1 MCFPFLAPAVLAG
14 AGPAA
19 AGLVGPAA
27 FGLAGPLAGGA
38 VAASAFSFSSVL
50 SVLGGITS
58 LFGQQQTSQANVA
71 TAQFQAAVARNNA
84 IIADRAAADARA
96 RGDVASAQ
104 RATQT
109 RLLLGRQRVAQAGLG
124 QLVGTGSALDLNVD
138 LAATGKLEELQIANA
153 AEREAIGFLTQ
164 AGNFRSEQQLALA
177 RAGQE
182 EAARPTRLLGT
193 ALTTAAKVSDRFSRR
208 GLTFIS

>member
-1 MCFPFLAPAVLAG
+1 MCLPFLVGVPAIVGAPATIGGTLG
-14 AGPAA
+14 AS
-19 AGLVGPAA
+19 AGL
-27 FGLAGPLAGGA
+27 FGSGG
-38 VAASAFSFSSVL
+38 VLSFSSVL
-50 SVLGGITS
+50 GVFSGITG
-58 LFGQQQTSQANVA
+58 LIGQQQSSQAIVDTSAFQKRVA
-71 TAQFQAAVARNNA
+71 ENNA
-84 IIADRAAADARA
+84 IIAGRAADDARA

-164 AGNFRSEQQLALA
+164 AGNFQSEAQLAAL
-177 RAGQE
+177 RISSE
-182 EAARPTRLLGT
+182 EAARPIRLLGT
-193 ALTTAAKVSDRFSRR
+193 ALTTAAKVSDRFERR

>member
-1 MCFPFLAPAVLAG
+1 MCFPFLVGVPAIVGAPATIGGTLG
-14 AGPAA
+14 AS
-19 AGLVGPAA
+19 AGLLGS
-27 FGLAGPLAGGA
+27 GG
-38 VAASAFSFSSVL
+38 VLSFSSVL
-50 SVLGGITS
+50 GVFSGITG
-58 LFGQQQTSQANVA
+58 LIGQQQSSQAAVA
-71 TAQFQAAVARNNA
+71 TANFQAAVARNNA
-84 IIADRAAADARA
+84 IIADRAATDARA
-96 RGDVASAQ
+96 RGEVASAQ

-164 AGNFRSEQQLALA
+164 AGNFRSEQQLALS
-177 RAGQE
+177 RAAQE
-182 EAARPTRLLGT
+182 EAARPIRLLGT
-193 ALTTAAKVSDRFSRR
+193 ALTTAAKVSDRFERR